1 MSSNYSIKKI
11 ISLIKTELIN
21 DYPLPEIESF
31 MVLIME
37 HIFDY
42 SRTQIHLHQE
52 KEVSSNHYKE
62 IIDIIDKLKNYQPI
76 QYILGSTEFYG
87 LKFFVNKSVLIPRQ
101 ETEELVD
108 WIIKNNKTH
117 SPNILDIGTG
127 SGCIAVSLA
136 KSIPESKVTALDI
149 SEKALKIASENSR
162 INSVSVD
169 FMNYNILD
177 KKKSFSKQ
185 FDIIV
190 SNPPYVTESE
200 KTFMHL
206 NVLNFE
212 PHIALFVSDENPL
225 KFYKAITHFAKNH
238 LTANGKL
245 YFEINEAYGN
255 DVADLLISNNFTD
268 VVLKKDL
275 NKKDRM
281 VCGTL
286 NKLL

>member
-127 SGCIAVSLA
+127 TGCIAVSLA

-149 SEKALKIASENSR
+149 SEKALKIAGFHPHFSR
-162 INSVSVD
+162 QSLYPESRHG
-169 FMNYNILD
+169 
-177 KKKSFSKQ
+177 KSGRS
-185 FDIIV
+185 
-190 SNPPYVTESE
+190 P
-200 KTFMHL
+200 
-206 NVLNFE
+206 
-212 PHIALFVSDENPL
+212 AR
-225 KFYKAITHFAKNH
+225 
-238 LTANGKL
+238 G
-245 YFEINEAYGN
+245 
-255 DVADLLISNNFTD
+255 
-268 VVLKKDL
+268 
-275 NKKDRM
+275 
-281 VCGTL
+281 
-286 NKLL
+286 

>member
-31 MVLIME
+31 IVLIME

-52 KEVSSNHYKE
+52 KEVSSDHYKE
-62 IIDIIDKLKNYQPI
+62 IIDIIDKLKDSQPI

-87 LKFFVNKSVLIPRQ
+87 LKFVVNNNVLIPRQ

-136 KSIPESKVTALDI
+136 KNIPESTVTAMDI
-149 SEKALKIASENSR
+149 SEKAIKTASENSR
-162 INSVSVD
+162 INSVHID
-169 FMNYNILD
+169 FMNFNILD
-177 KKKSFSKQ
+177 KEKSLSKQ

-190 SNPPYVTESE
+190 SNPPYVTNSE
-200 KTFMHL
+200 KTLMHQ

-212 PHIALFVSDENPL
+212 PHLALFVSDENPL

-238 LTANGKL
+238 LTTSGKL

-255 DVADLLISNNFTD
+255 DVANLLISNNFSD
-268 VVLKKDL
+268 VVVKKDL

-281 VCGTL
+281 VCGT